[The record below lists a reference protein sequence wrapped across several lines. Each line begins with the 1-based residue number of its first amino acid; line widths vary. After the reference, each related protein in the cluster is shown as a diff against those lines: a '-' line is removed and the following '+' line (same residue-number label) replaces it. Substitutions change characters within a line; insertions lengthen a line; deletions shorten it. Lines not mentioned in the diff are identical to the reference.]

1 MKKVFIGVLAAL
13 MLFAF
18 TACEQQGYKIPTGL
32 TVEATRTSYLEGEA
46 IDFSTITGT
55 VEYSDGSTKTVPG
68 SALTA
73 NTNKA
78 NSAEPVL
85 RLMYG
90 GSSSGVAAAVNL
102 TVYGNDD
109 ITALQVTAPTTA
121 KASATSLTADAVA
134 TLPDGTTTNV
144 KVTITVSVPSAIGE
158 ATLTATKVEVGT
170 EDLTKDAKGLEDWKV
185 TVVTG
190 TDFDAEDISSIVV
203 EQTEGEWVTENVSYK
218 VYAVDGDGN
227 KKELASSEYTW
238 KDGKAPASS
247 YQLKKTAQSDG
258 NYVAIY
264 NTDPTI
270 ESTAFNYSA
279 GKSWIVNI
287 TVTPKESTSVPSG
300 DISSTVSTYYDFK
313 VQWAGGDTEA
323 GTTWTY
329 TEGTNAV
336 LKNPTVPAYGTG
348 EGQAT
353 SYTAQM
359 ALKYGKNDEWHN
371 VTVNA
376 MPIVDNG

>member
-218 VYAVDGDGN
+218 VYAVDGDG
-227 KKELASSEYTW
+227 TC
-238 KDGKAPASS
+238 
-247 YQLKKTAQSDG
+247 
-258 NYVAIY
+258 
-264 NTDPTI
+264 
-270 ESTAFNYSA
+270 F
-279 GKSWIVNI
+279 
-287 TVTPKESTSVPSG
+287 
-300 DISSTVSTYYDFK
+300 F
-313 VQWAGGDTEA
+313 
-323 GTTWTY
+323 
-329 TEGTNAV
+329 
-336 LKNPTVPAYGTG
+336 
-348 EGQAT
+348 
-353 SYTAQM
+353 
-359 ALKYGKNDEWHN
+359 
-371 VTVNA
+371 
-376 MPIVDNG
+376 